1 MVTTTTAS
9 AVCSSLEMPKP
20 RRIPRKRTG
29 RPPKRQI
36 DSHSTPR
43 QTPLTAAERYWSAEE
58 CDLFE
63 YLYSDVVDWSQR
75 NASRQISQLMQERGF
90 QRTETQVRT
99 HVQKWRIKMAKREKF
114 ALASIPLVN
123 TDFQPLEL
131 SHNSPAMQT
140 ELLEPSIEEYSTN
153 PDQSVQSDRQPLMC
167 SEENM
172 EHSGAEHNPL
182 EDLLSTGMGVPSE

>member
-1 MVTTTTAS
+1 
-9 AVCSSLEMPKP
+9 MPKS
-20 RRIPRKRTG
+20 RRTPRKRT
-29 RPPKRQI
+29 PKRQI
-36 DSHSTPR
+36 DSHNTPR
-43 QTPLTAAERYWSAEE
+43 QTPLTAAERYWSVEE

-63 YLYSDVVDWSQR
+63 YLYNDVVDRSQR

-99 HVQKWRIKMAKREKF
+99 HAQKWRIKMAKRERF
-114 ALASIPLVN
+114 ALASIPLPPLVN
-123 TDFQPLEL
+123 TDFQPLEF

-153 PDQSVQSDRQPLMC
+153 PDQDVQKDHQTLMC
-167 SEENM
+167 SEENID
-172 EHSGAEHNPL
+172 HSGAEHNPL